1 MVILASIGEGP
12 IQVTDVVERQKLKQL
27 EDILLDILIVLDS
40 TLDTVSTLLEQYQTT
55 FLRSDVGQTSNSP
68 TTEDDIVVTLLEK
81 RRDILLFRTKVD
93 AIRSKVQGTIAM
105 ASLWHLSILYMV
117 LT

>member
-27 EDILLDILIVLDS
+27 EDILLDILVVLDS

-55 FLRSDVGQTSNSP
+55 FFRSDVGRTSNSP

-105 ASLWHLSILYMV
+105 ASHWHLSILYIV